1 MRTHGNGGTK
11 TRNAQHPVLDS
22 GGLCVDER
30 ADGYYWRAKGTRDT
44 HGPFASLVDALD
56 DIQREAGVDLVGEP
70 EDWLDDVGYE
80 AAYPA

>member
-1 MRTHGNGGTK
+1 MKGYTGSRTK
-11 TRNAQHPVLDS
+11 TRSPEYPVLDR

-30 ADGYYWRAKGTRDT
+30 TDGYYWKAKGVRHV

-56 DIQREAGVDLVGEP
+56 DVQREAGADLVGDP
-70 EDWLDDVGYE
+70 EDWIDDVGYE